1 MNITSI
7 LEKIISIIISIILFY
22 VGASTIY
29 TATIEQG
36 ILFPLLLTFGII
48 MVITGII
55 TISTFIREVLR
66 IKIPERLRNY
76 LKENWGA
83 PFVIIFMILLIIA
96 AVYLSLGIETTANDI
111 ATYAYYSLVIGV
123 FLQLISYIRYERK
136 ENKESTKLT

>member
-1 MNITSI
+1 MNLTSI
-7 LEKIISIIISIILFY
+7 LKKIASIIISIILFY

-29 TATIEQG
+29 TATIEHG
-36 ILFPLLLTFGII
+36 ILFPLLLTFGVI

-55 TISTFIREVLR
+55 TILTFIREMLR

-83 PFVIIFMILLIIA
+83 PFVIAFMILLIVA

>member
-7 LEKIISIIISIILFY
+7 LKKIISIIISAILFY
-22 VGASTIY
+22 VGISALY

-36 ILFPLLLTFGII
+36 ILFPLLLTFGFI

-55 TISTFIREVLR
+55 TILTFIREMLR

-83 PFVIIFMILLIIA
+83 PFVIAFMILLIVA